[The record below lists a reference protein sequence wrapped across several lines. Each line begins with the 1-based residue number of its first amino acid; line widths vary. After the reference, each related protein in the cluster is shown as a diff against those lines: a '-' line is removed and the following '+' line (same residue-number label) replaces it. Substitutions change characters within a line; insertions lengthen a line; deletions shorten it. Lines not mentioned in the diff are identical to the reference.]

1 MGSGYKKCV
10 VLGCDPTYIH
20 QMTLKSATKAK
31 GAAVGENVSALV
43 FPLNRQD
50 RAQTQTEQGHSQ
62 KASASLF
69 KM

>member
-1 MGSGYKKCV
+1 MRR
-10 VLGCDPTYIH
+10 LGDVPTFIH
-20 QMTLKSATKAK
+20 QLTLKSAAKAK

-43 FPLNRQD
+43 SPLNRQD